1 MSNPGKDRN
10 RVPRLAA
17 LAAVV
22 ALVTG
27 CASLER
33 LPAVPQVETKEAT
46 FLGIPNARYILDETT
61 PKGLI
66 AEFRSAYEREV
77 AHHRASGRGGALPAA
92 NYLAISGGGDNGAF
106 GAGLLVGWSERGS
119 RPIFKAVTGIST
131 GALSAPFAFLGRDY
145 DLALTNVFTNTDAGD
160 VFDKRPMLAAI
171 ADDGMTD
178 TAPLYRLISSYL
190 DDEMVGKIAQE
201 YDKGRLLMI
210 ATTNLD
216 AGRPVIWNIG
226 AIAKSDHPSAKGA
239 IRRILLASAS
249 IPGVFPPVMFD
260 IELAGRKFQE
270 MHGDGGATAQTFLY
284 PPTISIR
291 TLASAIAPR
300 ARTAYIIRNGKILE
314 EWKETERKTLSI
326 AGRAV
331 STLISS
337 NGVGDMY
344 RIYGTTKRD
353 GVRFNLALIESDFQE
368 TYKGPFNKEYMNKLF
383 EYGREK
389 AKGGSPW
396 RKTPPGLAG

>member
-1 MSNPGKDRN
+1 M
-10 RVPRLAA
+10 
-17 LAAVV
+17 
-22 ALVTG
+22 
-27 CASLER
+27 
-33 LPAVPQVETKEAT
+33 
-46 FLGIPNARYILDETT
+46 
-61 PKGLI
+61 
-66 AEFRSAYEREV
+66 
-77 AHHRASGRGGALPAA
+77 PAA

-119 RPIFKAVTGIST
+119 RPVFKAVTGIST

-190 DDEMVGKIAQE
+190 DDEMVGKIARE

-226 AIAKSDHPSAKGA
+226 AIAKSGHPSAKVA

-260 IELAGRKFQE
+260 IELEGRKFQE

-326 AGRAV
+326 HAGISLGPDAEILEFAV
-331 STLISS
+331 
-337 NGVGDMY
+337 
-344 RIYGTTKRD
+344 
-353 GVRFNLALIESDFQE
+353 AC
-368 TYKGPFNKEYMNKLF
+368 
-383 EYGREK
+383 GR
-389 AKGGSPW
+389 SQDLLHV
-396 RKTPPGLAG
+396 PPVHAYEVY

>member
-1 MSNPGKDRN
+1 MSNGPKDRS
-10 RVPRLAA
+10 RAGTISTLFFVLAC
-17 LAAVV
+17 AA
-22 ALVTG
+22 G

-33 LPAVPQVETKEAT
+33 LPAVPQVETKQAT
-46 FLGIPNARYILDETT
+46 FLGIPNARYVLDETT
-61 PKGLI
+61 PSGLI

-77 AHHRASGRGGALPAA
+77 AYHRALGRRDALPAA

-106 GAGLLVGWSERGS
+106 GAGVLVGWSERGT
-119 RPIFKAVTGIST
+119 RPVFKGVTGIST

-145 DLALTNVFTNTDAGD
+145 DYALTNVFTTTDAAD
-160 VFDKRPMLAAI
+160 VFDKRPLLAAI

-178 TAPLYRLISSYL
+178 TAPLYRMISSYV
-190 DDEMVGKIAQE
+190 DDEMIGKIAQE

-226 AIAKSDHPSAKGA
+226 AIAKSSHPLAKDS

-260 IELAGRKFQE
+260 IELEGRKFQE

-284 PPTISIR
+284 PPSISIR
-291 TLASAIAPR
+291 SLTVTTAPR
-300 ARTAYIIRNGKILE
+300 SRTAYIIRNGKALE

-353 GVRFNLALIESDFQE
+353 GVGFNLALIESDFQE
-368 TYKGPFNKEYMNKLF
+368 PYKGPFDKEYMNKLF
-383 EYGREK
+383 DYGREK
-389 AKGGSPW
+389 AKLGNPW
-396 RKTPPGLAG
+396 RKAPPGLAG

>member
-10 RVPRLAA
+10 RIPRLAA

-33 LPAVPQVETKEAT
+33 LPAVPQDETKEAT

-66 AEFRSAYEREV
+66 AEFHGAYEREV

-119 RPIFKAVTGIST
+119 RPVFKAVTGIST

-178 TAPLYRLISSYL
+178 TAPLYRLISS
-190 DDEMVGKIAQE
+190 
-201 YDKGRLLMI
+201 
-210 ATTNLD
+210 
-216 AGRPVIWNIG
+216 
-226 AIAKSDHPSAKGA
+226 
-239 IRRILLASAS
+239 
-249 IPGVFPPVMFD
+249 
-260 IELAGRKFQE
+260 
-270 MHGDGGATAQTFLY
+270 
-284 PPTISIR
+284 
-291 TLASAIAPR
+291 
-300 ARTAYIIRNGKILE
+300 
-314 EWKETERKTLSI
+314 
-326 AGRAV
+326 
-331 STLISS
+331 
-337 NGVGDMY
+337 
-344 RIYGTTKRD
+344 
-353 GVRFNLALIESDFQE
+353 
-368 TYKGPFNKEYMNKLF
+368 
-383 EYGREK
+383 
-389 AKGGSPW
+389 
-396 RKTPPGLAG
+396 